1 MTMWLDLMRLHTQHI
16 NDDNCKQW
24 HPSAV
29 YNKTIDNIETVISEK
44 MELTLIETKVM
55 LNYKKRTADT
65 KEKRYFSRK
74 NKVLRKKKKYL
85 NKLIDN
91 MGEMRNAVFN
101 AHHAVVKLQPIM
113 EQDDDEN
120 RE

>member
-1 MTMWLDLMRLHTQHI
+1 MTMWLDLMRPHTHHI
-16 NDDNCKQW
+16 NDENCKQW

-55 LNYKKRTADT
+55 LNYKKRTADA

-74 NKVLRKKKKYL
+74 NKVLEKKKVLK
-85 NKLIDN
+85 
-91 MGEMRNAVFN
+91 
-101 AHHAVVKLQPIM
+101 
-113 EQDDDEN
+113 
-120 RE
+120 